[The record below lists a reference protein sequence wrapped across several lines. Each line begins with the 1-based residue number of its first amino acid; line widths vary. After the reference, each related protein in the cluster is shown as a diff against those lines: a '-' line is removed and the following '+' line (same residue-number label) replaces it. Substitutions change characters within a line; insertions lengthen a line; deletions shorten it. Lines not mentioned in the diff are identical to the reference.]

1 MTEVP
6 IHRVTEDLS
15 DLTRELQLL
24 MPGIGETLA
33 THYLQRAIVKF
44 CEVSSFWHEGLE
56 ITKQEGVVTYDLN
69 LGAYLQIVDVKRVEV
84 DGDEVRQNVN
94 DMGSVARWMQRSPDT
109 IELYLDTGDVVTIT
123 VAVKP
128 KLHKGVFKASELIL
142 TDYRD
147 ALIKGAKAELF
158 AIPKRDWTDMTAAQ
172 MNGMA
177 FESAASAAANRQ
189 ASGFSRIPRRP
200 SPRAYRFF

>member
-1 MTEVP
+1 MTDIP

-15 DLTRELQLL
+15 DLTRELLLL
-24 MPGIGETLA
+24 MPGLGESLA
-33 THYLQRAIVKF
+33 IHYLQRAIIKF

-56 ITKQEGVVTYDLN
+56 ITKIDGVVTYDLS
-69 LGAYLQIVDVKRVEV
+69 LGAHLQIVDVKRVEL
-84 DGDEVRQNVN
+84 DGEEVRQNVK
-94 DMGSVARWMQRSPDT
+94 DMGSVARWMQRSSDT
-109 IELYLDTGDVVTIT
+109 IELYLDTGDVASIT

-128 KLHKGVFKASELIL
+128 KLHKGVFKVSELIL

-158 AIPKRDWTDMTAAQ
+158 AIPKRDWTDMVAAQ

-177 FESAASAAANRQ
+177 FEAAASAAANRQ

>member
-1 MTEVP
+1 MIP

-15 DLTRELQLL
+15 DLTRELMLV
-24 MPGIGETLA
+24 MPGIGEGLA
-33 THYLQRAIVKF
+33 IHYLQRAIIKF
-44 CEVSSFWHEGLE
+44 CEVSSFWHEGIE
-56 ITKQEGVVTYDLN
+56 ITKRDGVATYDLS

-84 DGDEVRQNVN
+84 DGIEVRQNVK
-94 DMGSVARWMQRSPDT
+94 DMGSLARWVQRSPDT
-109 IELYLDTGDVVTIT
+109 IELYLDTGDVATIT

-128 KLHKGVFKASELIL
+128 KLHKGVFKVSELIL

-147 ALIKGAKAELF
+147 ALIKGAKAELY
-158 AIPKRDWTDMTAAQ
+158 AIPKRDWTDLNASQLNA
-172 MNGMA
+172 MA

-200 SPRAYRFF
+200 PPRGYRFF